1 MTAPDQAG
9 APAPKAKSFAA
20 LRHPGCRIYLVGTM
34 LAMMA
39 ERGIPVVLGSDSHTP
54 ERVGWDFDVALDQLE
69 AAGYKNVSYFTL
81 RQRQELAISDVRA
94 ALVDAPLPW

>member
-1 MTAPDQAG
+1 MELNTSGRRKRYPETN
-9 APAPKAKSFAA
+9 
-20 LRHPGCRIYLVGTM
+20 PGPRM

-69 AAGYKNVSYFTL
+69 EAGYKTVSYFTL
-81 RQRQELAISDVRA
+81 RQRQDVEISAVRA
-94 ALVDAPLPW
+94 ALIEVPLPR